1 MEMQRPVTPPPM
13 IAIGTDI
20 GEDILEFPAVGVIV
34 AAMVATTE
42 LGVEMEMEMVFV
54 GYLSR
59 LIVYETTYISGRIR
73 GKAE

>member
-1 MEMQRPVTPPPM
+1 MEIQRPVTPPLM

-34 AAMVATTE
+34 TAMVATIE

-59 LIVYETTYISGRIR
+59 LIVYETIYISGRIR
-73 GKAE
+73 RKAE